1 MFKSGKRELS
11 TAQAR
16 IREAALR
23 LFAQK
28 GSSAITVSELAEE
41 AGIARG
47 TVYNNVDAPDELFEQ
62 VAAAL
67 ATEMHARLATILP
80 TLEDPAERLAT
91 GIRCF
96 IRRAHEEPDWGRFL
110 VRFSFS
116 NHSLQTM
123 WNGPPMA
130 DLVLG
135 VARQRYDFPP
145 EHLASVVALI
155 TGSTLAAMFSMLS
168 GYKNWQDA
176 GSETAQLVL
185 RSLGVPRA
193 DAERLATK
201 KLPTLGDVP
210 ESPPRRKRGGRS

>member
-1 MFKSGKRELS
+1 MSS
-11 TAQAR
+11 AQQR

-23 LFAQK
+23 LFAHK
-28 GSSAITVSELAEE
+28 GTTSITVSELAEE

-62 VAAAL
+62 VAAGL

-80 TLEDPAERLAT
+80 TLADPAERLAF

-96 IRRAHEEPDWGRFL
+96 IRRAHDEPHWGRFL
-110 VRFSFS
+110 IRFSFS

-135 VARQRYDFPP
+135 LSKGRYDFEP
-145 EHLASVVALI
+145 EQLASVIALI
-155 TGSTLAAMFSMLS
+155 TGSTLASMFSMLS
-168 GYKNWQDA
+168 GYKNWQDS
-176 GSETAQLVL
+176 GSEAAQLVL
-185 RSLGVPRA
+185 RSLGLPAPEARQI
-193 DAERLATK
+193 ATR
-201 KLPTLGDVP
+201 KLPPLPGATDLP
-210 ESPPRRKRGGRS
+210 AARKRGRRS

>member
-1 MFKSGKRELS
+1 MSS
-11 TAQAR
+11 AQQR

-28 GSSAITVSELAEE
+28 GSSAVTVSELAEE

-47 TVYNNVDAPDELFEQ
+47 TVYNNVETPDELFEQ

-67 ATEMHARLATILP
+67 ATEMHARLATVLP

-96 IRRAHEEPDWGRFL
+96 VRRAHDEPHWGRFL

-135 VARQRYDFPP
+135 LSKHRYDFEP
-145 EHLASVVALI
+145 EQLASVVALI
-155 TGSTLAAMFSMLS
+155 TGSTLAATFSMLS

-176 GSETAQLVL
+176 GSEAALLIL
-185 RSLGVPRA
+185 RSIGVPA
-193 DAERLATK
+193 AEARRIATK
-201 KLPTLGDVP
+201 KLPPLLSAP
-210 ESPPRRKRGGRS
+210 QSPAGRKRGGRS

>member
-1 MFKSGKRELS
+1 MS
-11 TAQAR
+11 TAQDR

-23 LFAQK
+23 LFARK

-47 TVYNNVDAPDELFEQ
+47 TVYNNIDAPDELFEQ
-62 VAAAL
+62 VASSL

-80 TLEDPAERLAT
+80 GLEDPAERLAT

-96 IRRAHEEPDWGRFL
+96 IRRASEEPHWGRFL

-116 NHSLQTM
+116 NHALQTM

-135 VARQRYDFPP
+135 LSKHRYDFQP
-145 EHLASVVALI
+145 EQIASVVALI
-155 TGSTLAAMFSMLS
+155 HGTTLAAMVSMLS
-168 GYKNWQDA
+168 GYKNWEDA
-176 GSETAQLVL
+176 GSEAAALVL
-185 RSLGVPRA
+185 RSLGVA
-193 DAERLATK
+193 AAEARRLAKK
-201 KLPTLGDVP
+201 KLPPLPAVA
-210 ESPPRRKRGGRS
+210 EPPNGSKGRGRRE

>member
-1 MFKSGKRELS
+1 MSS
-11 TAQAR
+11 AQER

-28 GSSAITVSELAEE
+28 GTSDITVSELAEE

-67 ATEMHARLATILP
+67 ATEMHGRLATILP
-80 TLEDPAERLAT
+80 HLEDPAERLAT

-96 IRRAHEEPDWGRFL
+96 IRRADEEPHWGRFL

-135 VARQRYDFPP
+135 LSKHRYDFEP
-145 EHLASVVALI
+145 EQIASVIAMI

-168 GYKNWQDA
+168 GYKSWQDA

-185 RSLGVPRA
+185 RSLGVPA
-193 DAERLATK
+193 AEARRIATK
-201 KLPTLGDVP
+201 KLPPLERATL
-210 ESPPRRKRGGRS
+210 PPRKRGGRS

>member
-1 MFKSGKRELS
+1 MS
-11 TAQAR
+11 TAQER

-23 LFAQK
+23 LFAHK

-47 TVYNNVDAPDELFEQ
+47 TVYNNIDAPDELFEQ
-62 VAAAL
+62 VAAGL

-96 IRRAHEEPDWGRFL
+96 IRRAHEEPHWGRFL
-110 VRFSFS
+110 IRFSFS

-135 VARQRYDFPP
+135 LSKHRYDFEP

-155 TGSTLAAMFSMLS
+155 TGTTLAAMFSMLS
-168 GYKNWQDA
+168 GYKKWEDA
-176 GSETAQLVL
+176 GSEAAQLVL
-185 RSLGVPRA
+185 RSLGVAPA
-193 DAERLATK
+193 DARRIATK
-201 KLPTLGDVP
+201 KLPPLPGAAD
-210 ESPPRRKRGGRS
+210 PPNGRKRGGRHE